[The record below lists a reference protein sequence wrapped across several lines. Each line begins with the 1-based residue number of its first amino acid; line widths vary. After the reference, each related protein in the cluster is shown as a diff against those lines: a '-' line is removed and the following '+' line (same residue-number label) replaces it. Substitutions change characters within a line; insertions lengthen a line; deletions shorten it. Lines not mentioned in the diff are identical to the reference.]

1 MTGPL
6 GSVSGTMTLHDRLKQ
21 DLATALAARDLETAG
36 VLRTLVAAID
46 NAAAVAPGPALG
58 TVGAADVPRRH
69 IGEDEAMRILTGEA
83 DELAAAIATYEAH
96 DRRDAAASLR
106 SQLAV
111 VDRYLA
117 GR

>member
-1 MTGPL
+1 
-6 GSVSGTMTLHDRLKQ
+6 MTLHDRLKQ
-21 DLATALAARDLETAG
+21 DLAAALAARDLDAAG

-46 NAAAVAPGPALG
+46 NAAAVPAEPALG
-58 TVGAADVPRRH
+58 TVGVADVPRRH
-69 IGEDEAMRILTGEA
+69 VGEDEARSIVRSEA

-96 DRRDAAASLR
+96 DRHDAAAALR
-106 SQLAV
+106 SRLGV

>member
-1 MTGPL
+1 M
-6 GSVSGTMTLHDRLKQ
+6 SIVR
-21 DLATALAARDLETAG
+21 
-36 VLRTLVAAID
+36 
-46 NAAAVAPGPALG
+46 
-58 TVGAADVPRRH
+58 
-69 IGEDEAMRILTGEA
+69 GEA

-111 VDRYLA
+111 VDRYTA